1 MAVTVCRG
9 GRRTI
14 ACPQLQLLHI
24 FTAFYGKMSGQDCE
38 EPMVSPRTQIPTC
51 SSKQAGQLIR
61 DECHGQQ
68 SCDLYADDSMYD
80 NPCPE
85 VLKYLFVS
93 YTCQGK
99 TDVLGKLR
107 TMESTN
113 VASKPVSRQAFSQ
126 PIMPQK
132 ELTPVGVLSGKASK
146 NTLRLIYA
154 PRLLHHGLFTIQIMT
169 YTICLHFVLVL
180 SAGQMPESD
189 KYESISRF

>member
-1 MAVTVCRG
+1 MAVTVCKG

-38 EPMVSPRTQIPTC
+38 EPMVSPRSQIPTC
-51 SSKQAGQLIR
+51 SSKKAGQIVR

-68 SCDLYADDSMYD
+68 SCDLYAEDSMYD

-107 TMESTN
+107 SIESTSAETRPF
-113 VASKPVSRQAFSQ
+113 ASPMFTM
-126 PIMPQK
+126 PMPQR
-132 ELTPVGVLSGKASK
+132 ENTPVGLLSGKSALIHPLLCIQAIALWPGGRRG
-146 NTLRLIYA
+146 LRWA
-154 PRLLHHGLFTIQIMT
+154 P
-169 YTICLHFVLVL
+169 
-180 SAGQMPESD
+180 
-189 KYESISRF
+189 ISRDVTLLNF

>member
-1 MAVTVCRG
+1 MEIFKPGSCSVKQWVYILDNQYMAVTVCRG

-14 ACPQLQLLHI
+14 ACPRLQLLHI

-51 SSKQAGQLIR
+51 NSKKAGQIIR

-80 NPCPE
+80 NPCPG

-107 TMESTN
+107 SMESTN
-113 VASKPVSRQAFSQ
+113 GISNPVSRQAFSL
-126 PIMPQK
+126 PIPQK
-132 ELTPVGVLSGKASK
+132 ENTPVGIFSGTYLP
-146 NTLRLIYA
+146 NTPTLALFFIIFLIN
-154 PRLLHHGLFTIQIMT
+154 
-169 YTICLHFVLVL
+169 
-180 SAGQMPESD
+180 SN
-189 KYESISRF
+189 